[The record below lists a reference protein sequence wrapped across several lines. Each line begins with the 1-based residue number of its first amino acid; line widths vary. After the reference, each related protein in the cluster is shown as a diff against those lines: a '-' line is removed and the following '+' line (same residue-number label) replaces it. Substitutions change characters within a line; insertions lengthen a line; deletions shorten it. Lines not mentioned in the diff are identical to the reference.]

1 MSEATRHIA
10 CVIEWLK
17 RPDWGQYQYMEGSGI
32 YTHRDDA
39 LIDLNCAIAALDGAR
54 GDGWQTTNA
63 PTDTIILAVVPYS
76 IQRGAAPVIAMTE
89 RYVCKIDDAGDLL
102 TEGGDDIGWRA
113 EDITA
118 WRECPALPGDGK

>member
-1 MSEATRHIA
+1 MTEPEVEAVARAIQGTTPRCYPVSTAALENMA
-10 CVIEWLK
+10 C
-17 RPDWGQYQYMEGSGI
+17 
-32 YTHRDDA
+32 A
-39 LIDLNCAIAALDGAR
+39 AIAALDAAR